1 MSAFEYLVVP
11 FVGQLKSG
19 VFSVENAQNVTAQ
32 LQAVINQYG
41 QQGWE
46 FYRIDKVDVQIKPGC
61 LAALFGASAAVIT
74 FDQIIFR
81 HLRNQ

>member
-32 LQAVINQYG
+32 LQSVINQYG

-46 FYRIDKVDVQIKPGC
+46 FYRIDKVNVQIKPGC
-61 LAALFGASAAVIT
+61 LAALFGASASYIT

-81 HLRNQ
+81 QLRA